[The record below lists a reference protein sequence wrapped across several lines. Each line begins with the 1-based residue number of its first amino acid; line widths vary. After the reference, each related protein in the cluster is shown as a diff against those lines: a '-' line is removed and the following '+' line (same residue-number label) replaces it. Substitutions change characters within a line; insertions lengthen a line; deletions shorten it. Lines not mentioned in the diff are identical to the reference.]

1 MTEIL
6 TRAFE
11 VGDAEQVTTLWR
23 TVFADDPPHNEPS
36 AVLSSKLSMG
46 DGLLFVAELKGDI
59 VGAIMAGY
67 DGHRGWLYTLAVL
80 PGYRRRGVGQALVNT
95 AIEALRKLGC
105 IKVNLQIR
113 AGNHAVTAFYRS
125 LGFAVEDRISMGKL
139 LKS

>member
-1 MTEIL
+1 MTGTL
-6 TRAFE
+6 TRAFA
-11 VGDAEQVTTLWR
+11 VGDTEQVTNVWR

-36 AVLSSKLSMG
+36 AVLAAKLSMD
-46 DGLLFVAELKGDI
+46 DGLLFVAELDGDI

-80 PGYRRRGVGQALVNT
+80 PAYRRRGIGRELVNT
-95 AIEALRKLGC
+95 AVEALEELGC

-113 AGNHAVTAFYRS
+113 AGNEAVTAFYRS
-125 LGFAVEDRISMGKL
+125 LGFTVEDRISMGKL